1 MKKTIVVMAYL
12 ALASLGFGQTSA
24 TNNNR
29 LEDREQPTRF
39 WQASFPDGGSYMVA
53 LDRISAVSRHK
64 YLIDG
69 GIVVDEVTIDTV
81 GQGLVRVYYMA
92 PLTELTKGSGTG
104 AAAARIVDRG
114 RELVDRAAEVAGT
127 SAHNMVVKKFPETT
141 HSKTIEYRVSSQAEL
156 VALHTSVKTAWE
168 NNRGRSLIMK

>member
-1 MKKTIVVMAYL
+1 MMDVTL
-12 ALASLGFGQTSA
+12 AQTTTGGA
-24 TNNNR
+24 TGGK

-53 LDRISAVSRHK
+53 LDRISAISRHK

-81 GQGLVRVYYMA
+81 GQGLMRVYYMA

-114 RELVDRAAEVAGT
+114 RELVDRVGEVAGT
-127 SAHNMVVKKFPETT
+127 NAHNMVVKKFPETT
-141 HSKTIEYRVSSQAEL
+141 HARSIEYRVNSASEL
-156 VALHTSVKTAWE
+156 SALHSSVKTAWE
-168 NNRGRSLIMK
+168 NNRGRSLVIK